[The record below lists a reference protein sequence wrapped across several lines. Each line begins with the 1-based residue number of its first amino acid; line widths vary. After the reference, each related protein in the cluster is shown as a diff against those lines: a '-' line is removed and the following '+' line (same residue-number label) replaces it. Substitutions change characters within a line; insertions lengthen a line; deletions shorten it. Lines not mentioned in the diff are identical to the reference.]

1 MNLDE
6 WQKVININLT
16 STFLMSKFAIK
27 KMLKNK
33 SGKIVNITSV
43 VGHTGNLGQAN
54 YTASKAGIVAMSKSL
69 AIEYAKKNINI
80 NCISPGFIQTAMTD
94 KIEEFIENAT
104 NELGGNLDGIINNA
118 GITQDNLAI
127 RMSLEEWQKVI
138 NINLTSTFLLS
149 KFAIKKMLKNKSGKI
164 VNITSVVGH
173 TGNLGQA
180 NYTASKAGIVAMSKS
195 LAIEYAKKNI
205 NINCISPGFI
215 KTAMTEKIDEKF
227 KEIII
232 SKIPS
237 AKLGE
242 PEDIANAVLFL
253 ASNQSN
259 YINGE
264 TLHVNGGMYMA

>member
-1 MNLDE
+1 MND
-6 WQKVININLT
+6 
-16 STFLMSKFAIK
+16 
-27 KMLKNK
+27 LKNK
-33 SGKIVNITSV
+33 NIIVTGATGGIGNSIVKKLYESGANILATGTKIEKLNELKNKFTNI
-43 VGHTGNLGQAN
+43 
-54 YTASKAGIVAMSKSL
+54 KIFKFD
-69 AIEYAKKNINI
+69 
-80 NCISPGFIQTAMTD
+80 ISQND
-94 KIEEFIENAT
+94 KIEQFIEDAT
-104 NELGGNLDGIINNA
+104 LELGGLDCIVNNA
-118 GITQDNLAI
+118 GVTQDNLAI
-127 RMSLEEWQKVI
+127 RMNVEEWKKVI
-138 NINLTSTFLLS
+138 DINLTSSFLICKYS
-149 KFAIKKMLKNKSGKI
+149 IKKMLKNKSGKI

-215 KTAMTEKIDEKF
+215 KTAMTDKIEEKMKD
-227 KEIII
+227 III

-242 PEDIANAVLFL
+242 PQDIANAVLFL
-253 ASNQSN
+253 ISSHSD

>member
-1 MNLDE
+1 MSNLEKKNIIVTGASGGIGNAIIKKLSEAGANILASGTRIEKLEELKKNFEGLKILKFDISQSDKIEEFVENATNELGGSLDGVINNAGITQDNLAIRMSLDE

-54 YTASKAGIVAMSKSL
+54 YTASKAGLVAMSKSL

-94 KIEEFIENAT
+94 KI
-104 NELGGNLDGIINNA
+104 D
-118 GITQDNLAI
+118 D
-127 RMSLEEWQKVI
+127 
-138 NINLTSTFLLS
+138 
-149 KFAIKKMLKNKSGKI
+149 
-164 VNITSVVGH
+164 
-173 TGNLGQA
+173 
-180 NYTASKAGIVAMSKS
+180 
-195 LAIEYAKKNI
+195 
-205 NINCISPGFI
+205 
-215 KTAMTEKIDEKF
+215 KF
-227 KEIII
+227 KEVII

-237 AKLGE
+237 ARLGE

-253 ASNQSN
+253 SSDQSN

-264 TLHVNGGMYMA
+264 TLHVNGGMYMAWQNNFLN

>member
-1 MNLDE
+1 MSNLEKKNIIVTGASGGIGNAIIKKLSEAGANILASGTRIEKLEELKKNFENIKILKFDISQSDKIEEFIENATSELGGSLDGIVNNAGITQDNLAIRMNLEE

-80 NCISPGFIQTAMTD
+80 NCISPGFIKTAMTD
-94 KIEEFIENAT
+94 
-104 NELGGNLDGIINNA
+104 
-118 GITQDNLAI
+118 
-127 RMSLEEWQKVI
+127 
-138 NINLTSTFLLS
+138 
-149 KFAIKKMLKNKSGKI
+149 
-164 VNITSVVGH
+164 
-173 TGNLGQA
+173 
-180 NYTASKAGIVAMSKS
+180 
-195 LAIEYAKKNI
+195 
-205 NINCISPGFI
+205 
-215 KTAMTEKIDEKF
+215 KIDEKF
-227 KEIII
+227 KEVII

-237 AKLGE
+237 ARLGE
-242 PEDIANAVLFL
+242 PNDIANAVLFL
-253 ASNQSN
+253 SSDQSN

-264 TLHVNGGMYMA
+264 TIHVNGGMYMA